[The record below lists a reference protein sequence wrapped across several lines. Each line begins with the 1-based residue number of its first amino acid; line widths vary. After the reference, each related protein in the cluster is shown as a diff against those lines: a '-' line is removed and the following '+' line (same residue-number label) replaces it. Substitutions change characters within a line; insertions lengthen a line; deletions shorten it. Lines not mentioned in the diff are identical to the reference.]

1 MKWMAA
7 AASGSVF
14 TTSVIGVAYTM
25 AGDPLLNIDN
35 PLETDPNDGGV
46 WRQERAHI
54 MLLFPDMN
62 VVADLPRNPFAGGPY
77 IMWRGTPMEHV
88 ILPMEAK
95 EPPK

>member
-1 MKWMAA
+1 
-7 AASGSVF
+7 
-14 TTSVIGVAYTM
+14 M

-62 VVADLPRNPFAGGPY
+62 VVADLPRNPFAGGP
-77 IMWRGTPMEHV
+77 
-88 ILPMEAK
+88 
-95 EPPK
+95 